1 MSRNLLG
8 FLTAAVLHLRLQ
20 EQRRLAP
27 PPPPSPRKPRH
38 VRAARKR
45 ARAARRRNR

>member
-8 FLTAAVLHLRLQ
+8 FLTAATLHLRFQ

-27 PPPPSPRKPRH
+27 PPRKPRH
-38 VRAARKR
+38 VRDARKR